1 MKPKQ
6 LKNKSVDITPFES
19 STEKSN
25 IINKTVF
32 SKVVINENAMS
43 PQLKRGSIT
52 NQTSVYSNYKKILP
66 NLKNPNLSPYIN
78 TDDHMTE
85 CFSPQIKNKLEKST
99 SKIHSVMNNLFIK
112 NNPFVNSIK
121 KENNEQS
128 KEGEENYFLITKQN
142 DEKFKSKKIKSNA
155 DLLVVHKNLTSS
167 VGIKEFESIK
177 VNSKNT
183 SRIGKNNNES
193 FCPYCEHCN
202 KMSESNLDNHLY
214 SIKEAKNILNKGVNF
229 IVNSGLISKEKVDL
243 FLINNSSEHSDKLNK
258 DKSTINTQSDSKFL
272 IKEVDSFIYIVP
284 KVTTNSRLTY
294 TVIYN
299 FLNALIENKL
309 TLENIVTVDTLKK
322 FNESLLSTGFS
333 FLEEN
338 KKLEFDKELI
348 SSFDAESIKKI
359 KKIYDSNY

>member
-6 LKNKSVDITPFES
+6 LKNKSVDITPFEN

-32 SKVVINENAMS
+32 SKVVINENVTS

-52 NQTSVYSNYKKILP
+52 NQTSIYSNYKKILP
-66 NLKNPNLSPYIN
+66 NLKNPNISPYTN
-78 TDDHMTE
+78 TDDHFTE
-85 CFSPQIKNKLEKST
+85 CFSPQIKNKIEKNT
-99 SKIHSVMNNLFIK
+99 GKIHSVNNLYTN
-112 NNPFVNSIK
+112 NNPFASSNK

-128 KEGEENYFLITKQN
+128 KEGEENYFLITKQY

-177 VNSKNT
+177 VNTKNT
-183 SRIGKNNNES
+183 SRIGKNINES

-243 FLINNSSEHSDKLNK
+243 FVLNNSSENSEKLNK
-258 DKSTINTQSDSKFL
+258 DKSTINSQTDSKSQ

-284 KVTTNSRLTY
+284 KVTTNNRLTY

-309 TLENIVTVDTLKK
+309 TLENIVSVDTLKK

-348 SSFDAESIKKI
+348 SNFDPESIKKI